1 MTAIENDFYL
11 IQEMRSKDKS
21 TNKIIVL
28 QSSKNHILWPTTTL
42 IEL

>member
-1 MTAIENDFYL
+1 MMTAIANDFGL
-11 IQEMRSKDKS
+11 IMRSKDKA
-21 TNKIIVL
+21 TNKIIVV